1 MSSKLAAI
9 IGFVAGL
16 AVAALAV
23 QLTQKNFAG
32 PKLAGIDPA
41 AYYAVL
47 LNGGQA
53 YFGKLEDQG
62 NGYVT
67 LNEVY
72 YVQTRVNPDT
82 KETTSVLVKRG
93 KEVHA
98 PARMILNTASIQ
110 SIEPVGADSQIAKLI
125 AEAKK
130 QP

>member
-1 MSSKLAAI
+1 MSSKLAAF
-9 IGFVAGL
+9 IGFVAGV
-16 AVAALAV
+16 AVAALAA
-23 QLTQKNFAG
+23 QLIQKNLGCA
-32 PKLAGIDPA
+32 KLTGIDPA

-72 YVQTRVNPDT
+72 YVQTRVNPEN
-82 KETTSVLVKRG
+82 KETTSALVKRG

-98 PARMILNTASIQ
+98 PARMMLNAASIQ
-110 SIEPVGADSQIAKLI
+110 YVEPVGADSQIAKLI
-125 AEAKK
+125 AEANKL
-130 QP
+130 P